1 MSLQNELENNRDGAN
16 RVGSTILAPN
26 SANNSQTT
34 IEATANSHKTN
45 DDKSTPNLKPDHSTP
60 AEQSLPIVETNAKCD
75 TDAGTDT
82 DGSINSSTIDTVIR
96 LTKSDGTV
104 AATATDVATEKSAC
118 DTKSLVKSAD
128 ANANDENDDDEHSS
142 SSNSHS
148 DMVFKGA
155 PTQHISKPNLAN
167 LHTPH
172 GRKLN
177 APTSS
182 AVPLSSPPNV
192 PMFVNRFPNTHPT
205 YLPPH
210 IRNLPKTQ
218 SLDLADNEM
227 PSALLTTK
235 QTSFEQNRPIY
246 PNVPYSPYGSPFGS
260 PRNRRRGPL
269 RESRRIS
276 IEQTGSFLQLN
287 QYKLMDQIGQV
298 CGHFVKVKLLLLCCN
313 FSAFFTRNLLTFYWN
328 IFRRA
333 LTVW

>member
-1 MSLQNELENNRDGAN
+1 MSLQNELENNRDGTN

-34 IEATANSHKTN
+34 IETANLHKST
-45 DDKSTPNLKPDHSTP
+45 DDKSAPNHKP
-60 AEQSLPIVETNAKCD
+60 EQTDKSMTNENMTMKCD
-75 TDAGTDT
+75 TNVSDS
-82 DGSINSSTIDTVIR
+82 SINLNTIDTVIR
-96 LTKSDGTV
+96 ATKVPPRSDCTLTPQN
-104 AATATDVATEKSAC
+104 SAC
-118 DTKSLVKSAD
+118 DKKSTVKCD
-128 ANANDENDDDEHSS
+128 ASNDDDSENSS
-142 SSNSHS
+142 SSNS
-148 DMVFKGA
+148 DTVFKGA
-155 PTQHISKPNLAN
+155 TINISKPNLAN
-167 LHTPH
+167 LHATQ

-177 APTSS
+177 APPTV
-182 AVPLSSPPNV
+182 VPLSSPPNV

-227 PSALLTTK
+227 PTGLLATK

-298 CGHFVKVKLLLLCCN
+298 CCFGY
-313 FSAFFTRNLLTFYWN
+313 FFCVFLKSVFFEYHTNSVRKSPK
-328 IFRRA
+328 
-333 LTVW
+333 

>member
-34 IEATANSHKTN
+34 IETANLHKTN
-45 DDKSTPNLKPDHSTP
+45 DDKSTPNLKPDHSMP
-60 AEQSLPIVETNAKCD
+60 GEQSLKIVETDAKCD
-75 TDAGTDT
+75 TDAGTNA

-96 LTKSDGTV
+96 STKSDCTT
-104 AATATDVATEKSAC
+104 AAAVTDVATDKSAC
-118 DTKSLVKSAD
+118 DTKSMVKSDD
-128 ANANDENDDDEHSS
+128 ANANANANDDNDDDEHSS

-155 PTQHISKPNLAN
+155 PTQHICKPNLAN

-182 AVPLSSPPNV
+182 VVPLSSPPNL

-227 PSALLTTK
+227 PSAMLTTK

-298 CGHFVKVKLLLLCCN
+298 LVGILLKKKLIFLC
-313 FSAFFTRNLLTFYWN
+313 
-328 IFRRA
+328 
-333 LTVW
+333 